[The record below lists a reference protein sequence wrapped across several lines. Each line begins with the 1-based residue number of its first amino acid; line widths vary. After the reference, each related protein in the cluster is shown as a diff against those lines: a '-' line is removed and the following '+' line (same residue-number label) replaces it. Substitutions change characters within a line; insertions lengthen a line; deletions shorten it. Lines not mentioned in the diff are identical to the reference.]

1 MPCCV
6 GTCTLEAHSEPNPV
20 VDVQPVKLVS
30 AELTQRSTVLASV
43 GDSSGRN
50 TENTLQLV
58 GRLLRRIDQK
68 TAIVVDSARQKSV
81 DESSGQVV
89 IERMS
94 DVVQLSKVK
103 EVIGTDCGEMLVNR
117 QTRCQQDLKNRD
129 GA

>member
-1 MPCCV
+1 M
-6 GTCTLEAHSEPNPV
+6 
-20 VDVQPVKLVS
+20 KLVS
-30 AELTQRSTVLASV
+30 TEVNQRSTVLASV

-68 TAIVVDSARQKSV
+68 TATVVDSARQKSV

-103 EVIGTDCGEMLVNR
+103 EVIGIDCGEMLVNR
-117 QTRCQQDLKNRD
+117 QTWCQQDLKNRD
-129 GA
+129 GV

>member
-1 MPCCV
+1 V

-103 EVIGTDCGEMLVNR
+103 EVIGNDCGEMLVNR